1 MNNHDRQ
8 NIEFIRSLAP
18 DELEQWLEYIKLSS
32 DEYEIDYA
40 MEMMIA
46 ARDQIEM
53 DLLAFFDADAEEDVS
68 AAAEYLQRFR
78 LQ

>member
-18 DELEQWLEYIKLSS
+18 DALVQWIDYIRETS
-32 DEYEIDYA
+32 DNDEIDYV
-40 MEMMIA
+40 MEMLTA

-53 DLLAFFDADAEEDVS
+53 DLLALFDADAEEDVS